1 MKKTTGKAK
10 KGLVMLL
17 CASMVISVTP
27 MSAMAE
33 EMTTEE
39 VLTSESAG
47 TEETDAEESFI
58 SEELTTEEEETG
70 EQGNEEGIQFED
82 GDTEETWITEE
93 ADTDQLTET
102 ESFIGESDIDL
113 YAMTEDMPIE
123 DGASVYV
130 LTEKDGA
137 YYDAQGIKYTLS
149 TENGEN
155 TATVSGYDKTDIAD
169 KYTDEMVAA
178 GNGWEITIPAKVNL
192 GDTEYAVTKIYKE
205 AFRECTQLTKVDFA
219 SNSVLTEI
227 GRQAFWGCSSLNQI
241 NLPISLTTIG
251 STSFAYTKLSA
262 IFIPKNVSKIGGNGG
277 GNICNRC
284 SQLQEIKVD
293 PENATYN
300 VGYEKY
306 KDINC
311 IIEGT
316 TILQGCKN
324 SKIPNEVTR
333 LGAGSFCG
341 MDIRNVDFSGCS
353 SVEMGTAAFTMSI
366 LPEDWK
372 IPECFSGLILY
383 GNTSLKRVTFH
394 DEYLFLDCS
403 SELHSTFSGC
413 SSIEKVVI
421 PDSTK
426 CSTSWYDDDV
436 FGKSGADNLTVY
448 VGDFNEDNLLLRVL
462 KAHAYE
468 DYTGDKVVTY
478 EKTETR
484 HYILKKAYKVQF
496 DKEYA
501 GYTLAKA
508 KGCTTLTPIPGD
520 SVKFVINS
528 ADGYKKKDLKVYVTD
543 DNGTK
548 TILNKDEAGV
558 YTLENVNENNYKICL
573 EGNGVCD
580 HSVNTYTLENSV
592 VTKVCNDCG
601 NVETG
606 KVTAIWRHTNTPYSS
621 VAFSCDNANIKGTFA
636 ITGTTTSGGYNYKFT
651 PSDGTYIENEQH
663 TPTITVSSAT
673 ENMEDTT
680 KNGITYS
687 TVQSETDINKIG
699 NCTVDIYYDS
709 NNSVLH
715 IDGSETYLLSGKST
729 TDRIVVNNTEPTTLV
744 LNGLDIQMTNLP
756 AIDLQGTAE
765 VKIVLADG
773 TENILTATGDYA
785 ALQRNNLAENTPK
798 LIISGPG
805 NLTAT
810 ATGQGA
816 AIGAEKNKYASNIKF
831 INAQITAKSN
841 RGAVIGNGYG
851 TQLDNSKLSTENY
864 VFAGGVVYMECAD
877 ENYDISGGITVTD
890 GAVVCGRVVGFIGI
904 DELKEYTKLDGDGFV
919 SRYEVFGSCYTQLKG
934 NVIVD
939 TIFRV
944 DGLTIPEGSTLT
956 VGPNRGQMV
965 LDTGETMTNNGTLI
979 IKGSENNFTGTLDNN
994 GTIYNYEK
1002 YGRSIKDKIKTGILH
1017 EDVDHDGNCEICG
1030 QDIGN
1035 IEKITIPSENGSTT
1049 IKQNGSFTFSATVTP
1064 KDTDSDPTI
1073 TYQWYKQDSD
1083 NSYTKI
1089 DSATTSTYTEENS
1102 TLAAGTYNYRLEA
1115 ICDGIIRYIPFTVTV
1130 KEPVKY
1136 DTHSLTLADEI
1147 GVNFFMNIPEYA
1159 RTEGAYMEFSISGR
1173 GGKTTKVKL
1182 SDITAETDGR
1192 YKFTC
1197 PVNALQMAETITATY
1212 HYGEKETVENTYS
1225 VKQYVETV
1233 VKSDSENESVKNLVK
1248 ALADYGYYA
1257 QRCLSEVNGWAL
1269 DRDYAQMSH
1278 YTDSFDMSSDFLRNY
1293 AYTCEGEVLGITEV
1307 SRSLTLDS
1315 KTAINLFFA
1324 IDDKLT
1330 EVPTVNVLDKDG
1342 NTVDCEL
1349 SLVDNGSRY
1358 RLRIPGISAH
1368 KIGDFYR
1375 VTVNNTMI
1383 IQMTA
1388 LSYAYIVLESNWTTA
1403 ATKNAMVAMYQYYK
1417 AAIDYKMQVN

>member
-1 MKKTTGKAK
+1 MKKTTRKAK
-10 KGLVMLL
+10 RGLAVLL

-93 ADTDQLTET
+93 ADTDQLADAEL
-102 ESFIGESDIDL
+102 FIGESDIDL
-113 YAMTEDMPIE
+113 YEMTDGMAIE
-123 DGASVYV
+123 DGESVYE

-137 YYDAQGIKYTLS
+137 YYDTQGIKYTLS
-149 TENGEN
+149 TDGN
-155 TATVSGYDKTDIAD
+155 TATVSGYGSNIAS
-169 KYTDEMVAA
+169 
-178 GNGWEITIPAKVNL
+178 EITIPAKVKLGETVYTVTTIGDRAFDTCTNL
-192 GDTEYAVTKIYKE
+192 TKVNFTSDSLTTIEDYVFRKTNLESIKIPKNVTSIGE
-205 AFRECTQLTKVDFA
+205 AICAQCTQLTSIKVDSENKVFNTGLEENVNCIV
-219 SNSVLTEI
+219 SGNTLLQGCSTSKVPGTVTEI
-227 GRQAFWGCSSLNQI
+227 GRHAF
-241 NLPISLTTIG
+241 
-251 STSFAYTKLSA
+251 
-262 IFIPKNVSKIGGNGG
+262 
-277 GNICNRC
+277 
-284 SQLQEIKVD
+284 
-293 PENATYN
+293 
-300 VGYEKY
+300 
-306 KDINC
+306 
-311 IIEGT
+311 
-316 TILQGCKN
+316 
-324 SKIPNEVTR
+324 TR
-333 LGAGSFCG
+333 
-341 MDIRNVDFSGCS
+341 MDIRNVNFSDCS
-353 SVEMGTAAFTMSI
+353 KLYISEAGFSLSTM
-366 LPEDWK
+366 PEDWK
-372 IPECFSGLILY
+372 IPESFWVIQCLY
-383 GNTSLKRVTFH
+383 GITTLKKVTLH
-394 DEYLFLDCS
+394 DDLFLQPCTS
-403 SELHSTFSGC
+403 FNSIFPGC
-413 SSIEKVVI
+413 SNIEKAVI
-421 PDSTK
+421 PASIGYDSGWTNNI
-426 CSTSWYDDDV
+426 DM
-436 FGKSGADNLTVY
+436 FGDGGAAENLTVY
-448 VGDFNEDNLLLRVL
+448 VGDFTDDNALYQSL

-468 DYTGDKVVTY
+468 DYTGNEVVKYDKD
-478 EKTETR
+478 KTR

-520 SVKFVINS
+520 SVKFVINV
-528 ADGYKKKDLKVYVTD
+528 ADNYKKGVKVSVI
-543 DNGTK
+543 DNNSGNK
-548 TILNKDEAGV
+548 TILTPDEAGV
-558 YTLENVNENNYKICL
+558 YTLNDVNENNYKICL
-573 EGNGVCD
+573 EDYGTCD
-580 HSVNTYTLENSV
+580 HSNNTYTLENSTI
-592 VTKVCNDCG
+592 TKVCKDCGG
-601 NVETG
+601 NVEIG
-606 KVTAIWRHTNTPYSS
+606 NVTAVWRHTPYTS

-636 ITGTTTSGGYNYKFT
+636 ITKPITSGNNEYPYKFT
-651 PSDGTYIENEQH
+651 PSDGTCNESKI
-663 TPTITVSSAT
+663 TITSVT

-680 KNGITYS
+680 SNGITYS

-699 NCTVDIYYDS
+699 NCTADIYYDS
-709 NNSVLH
+709 DNSVLH
-715 IDGSETYLLSGKST
+715 IDGSETYVLSGKST

-756 AIDLQGTAE
+756 AIDLQGTAD
-765 VKIVLADG
+765 VKIVLRDK
-773 TENILTATGDYA
+773 TENTLTASGDYA
-785 ALQRNNLAENTPK
+785 ALQKNDLAESTPT
-798 LIISGPG
+798 LSIYGPG
-805 NLTAT
+805 KLTVK
-810 ATGQGA
+810 ATGYGA
-816 AIGAEKNKYASNIKF
+816 AIGAEKNKYSSNIKF
-831 INAQITAKSN
+831 TNAQITAESN
-841 RGAVIGNGYG
+841 NGSAIGNGYG
-851 TQLDNSKLSTENY
+851 AKLDNSKLDTDNFIIS
-864 VFAGGVVYMECAD
+864 GGLVRANSAYS
-877 ENYDISGGITVTD
+877 YDISGRVTVKDDAIVYGVVWGDVDITK
-890 GAVVCGRVVGFIGI
+890 
-904 DELKEYTKLDGDGFV
+904 LKEYTIIDGSGFI
-919 SRYEVFGSCYTQLKG
+919 SRREFMGKSYSKCKG
-934 NVIVD
+934 NIIVD
-939 TIFRV
+939 DIFSCN
-944 DGLTIPEGSTLT
+944 DLEIPEGSTLT
-956 VGPNRGQMV
+956 VGSNHGQM
-965 LDTGETMTNNGTLI
+965 LLGDGKKMINNGTFI
-979 IKGSENNFTGTLDNN
+979 IKGTENRFTGTIVNN

-1002 YGRSIKDKIKTGILH
+1002 YGTSIKDKIDKSSPGILH
-1017 EDVDHDGNCEICG
+1017 EDVNHDGRCEICG
-1030 QDIGN
+1030 AQEDIGN
-1035 IEKITIPSENGSTT
+1035 VNYTDNVTVN
-1049 IKQNGSFTFSATVTP
+1049 QNGSFTLSATVTP

>member
-1 MKKTTGKAK
+1 MT
-10 KGLVMLL
+10 KGIRNIKRALAVLL
-17 CASMVISVTP
+17 SASMIFGMTP
-27 MSAMAE
+27 FSA
-33 EMTTEE
+33 
-39 VLTSESAG
+39 S
-47 TEETDAEESFI
+47 AEESVSGNDSVNETI
-58 SEELTTEEEETG
+58 LEEDTASGNNDVSTAESTNATT
-70 EQGNEEGIQFED
+70 
-82 GDTEETWITEE
+82 GD
-93 ADTDQLTET
+93 
-102 ESFIGESDIDL
+102 ES
-113 YAMTEDMPIE
+113 
-123 DGASVYV
+123 ASVYE

-137 YYDAQGIKYTLS
+137 YYDTQGIKYTLS
-149 TENGEN
+149 TDGN
-155 TATVSGYDKTDIAD
+155 TATVSGYGSNIAS
-169 KYTDEMVAA
+169 
-178 GNGWEITIPAKVNL
+178 EITIPAKVKLGETVYTVTTIGDRAFDTCTNL
-192 GDTEYAVTKIYKE
+192 TKVNFTSDSLTTIEDYVFRKTNLESIKIPKNVTSIGE
-205 AFRECTQLTKVDFA
+205 AICAQCTQLTSIKVDSENKVFNTGLEENVNCIV
-219 SNSVLTEI
+219 SGNTLLQGCSTSKVPGTVTEI
-227 GRQAFWGCSSLNQI
+227 GRHAF
-241 NLPISLTTIG
+241 
-251 STSFAYTKLSA
+251 
-262 IFIPKNVSKIGGNGG
+262 
-277 GNICNRC
+277 
-284 SQLQEIKVD
+284 
-293 PENATYN
+293 
-300 VGYEKY
+300 
-306 KDINC
+306 
-311 IIEGT
+311 
-316 TILQGCKN
+316 
-324 SKIPNEVTR
+324 TR
-333 LGAGSFCG
+333 
-341 MDIRNVDFSGCS
+341 MDIRNVNFSDCS
-353 SVEMGTAAFTMSI
+353 KLYISEAGFSLSTM
-366 LPEDWK
+366 PEDWK
-372 IPECFSGLILY
+372 IPESFWVIQCLY
-383 GNTSLKRVTFH
+383 GITTLKKVTLH
-394 DEYLFLDCS
+394 DDLFLQPCTS
-403 SELHSTFSGC
+403 FNSIFPGC
-413 SSIEKVVI
+413 SNIEKAVI
-421 PDSTK
+421 PASIGYDSWWTNNI
-426 CSTSWYDDDV
+426 DM
-436 FGKSGADNLTVY
+436 FGDGGAAENLTVY
-448 VGDFNEDNLLLRVL
+448 VGDFTDDNALYQSL

-468 DYTGDKVVTY
+468 DYTGNEVVKYDKD
-478 EKTETR
+478 KTR

-520 SVKFVINS
+520 SVKFVINV
-528 ADGYKKKDLKVYVTD
+528 ADNYKKGVKVSVI
-543 DNGTK
+543 DNNSGNK
-548 TILNKDEAGV
+548 TILTPDEAGV
-558 YTLENVNENNYKICL
+558 YTLNDVNENNYKICL
-573 EGNGVCD
+573 EDYGTCD
-580 HSVNTYTLENSV
+580 HSNNTYTLENSTI
-592 VTKVCNDCG
+592 TKVCKDCGG
-601 NVETG
+601 NVEIG
-606 KVTAIWRHTNTPYSS
+606 NVTAVWRHTPYTS

-636 ITGTTTSGGYNYKFT
+636 ITKPITSGNNEYPYKFT
-651 PSDGTYIENEQH
+651 PSDGTCNESKI
-663 TPTITVSSAT
+663 TITSVT
-673 ENMEDTT
+673 ENMEDITT
-680 KNGITYS
+680 NGITYS

-699 NCTVDIYYDS
+699 NCTADIYYDS
-709 NNSVLH
+709 DNSVLH
-715 IDGSETYLLSGKST
+715 IDGSETYVLSGKST

-756 AIDLQGTAE
+756 AIDLQGTAD
-765 VKIVLADG
+765 VKIVLRDK
-773 TENILTATGDYA
+773 TENTLTASGDYA
-785 ALQRNNLAENTPK
+785 ALQKNDLAESTPT
-798 LIISGPG
+798 LSIYGPG
-805 NLTAT
+805 KLTVK
-810 ATGQGA
+810 ATGYGA
-816 AIGAEKNKYASNIKF
+816 AIGAEKNKYSSNIKF
-831 INAQITAKSN
+831 TNAQITAESN
-841 RGAVIGNGYG
+841 NGSAIGNGYG
-851 TQLDNSKLSTENY
+851 AKLDNSKLDTDNFIIS
-864 VFAGGVVYMECAD
+864 GGLVRANSAYS
-877 ENYDISGGITVTD
+877 YDISGRVTVKDDAIVYGVVWGDVDITK
-890 GAVVCGRVVGFIGI
+890 
-904 DELKEYTKLDGDGFV
+904 LKEYTIIDGSGFI
-919 SRYEVFGSCYTQLKG
+919 SRREFMGKSYSKCKG
-934 NVIVD
+934 NIIVD
-939 TIFRV
+939 DIFSCN
-944 DGLTIPEGSTLT
+944 DLEIPEGSTLT
-956 VGPNRGQMV
+956 VGSNHGQM
-965 LDTGETMTNNGTLI
+965 LLGDGKKMINNGTFI
-979 IKGSENNFTGTLDNN
+979 IKGTENRFTGTIVNN

-1002 YGRSIKDKIKTGILH
+1002 YGTSIKDKIDKSSPGILH
-1017 EDVDHDGNCEICG
+1017 EDVNHDGRCEICG
-1030 QDIGN
+1030 AQEDIGN
-1035 IEKITIPSENGSTT
+1035 VNYTDNVTVN
-1049 IKQNGSFTFSATVTP
+1049 QNGSFTLSATVTP

-1073 TYQWYKQDSD
+1073 PYQWYKQDSD